1 MSTSA
6 SEGVTLE
13 EFRIL
18 TERAGLGLTQAELE
32 ELKPL
37 YEQYLEHGK
46 KLRSIDLKAEEMAV
60 VFHADWPTA

>member
-1 MSTSA
+1 MSTSE
-6 SEGVTLE
+6 SEEVTLE
-13 EFRIL
+13 EFRL
-18 TERAGLGLTQAELE
+18 LAEHAGLGLTQDELE